1 MDKNIKQNAKS
12 GLSYACHHA
21 STELARWQ
29 QKRIDKKYP
38 MINNCSGKG
47 ELEAGP
53 GGQGLRLE
61 ACRSISQTAL
71 TRKP

>member
-29 QKRIDKKYP
+29 QKKNRQKISYDK
-38 MINNCSGKG
+38 
-47 ELEAGP
+47 
-53 GGQGLRLE
+53 
-61 ACRSISQTAL
+61 
-71 TRKP
+71 